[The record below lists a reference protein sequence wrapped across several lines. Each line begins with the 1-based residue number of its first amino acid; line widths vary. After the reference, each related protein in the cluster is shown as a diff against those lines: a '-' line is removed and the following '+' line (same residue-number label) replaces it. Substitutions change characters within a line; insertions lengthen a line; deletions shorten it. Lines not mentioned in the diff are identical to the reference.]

1 MIRLEHVTKRYD
13 GAAAPALD
21 DLSLEVPEATTT
33 ALIGPSGC
41 GKTTTLRLINRLVE
55 PSAGRVEVNGH
66 DVATVD
72 RVALRRT
79 IGYVIQQGGLFP
91 HMTVAENV
99 ATVPRLLGWDA
110 PRIAARVDAMLTLVG
125 LDPGDYRARFPRALS
140 GGQRQRIGVA
150 RALAGEP
157 PVLLMD
163 EPFGAVDPIGR
174 ERLQNELLAILRRV
188 RKTVVI
194 VTHDVDEALKL
205 GDHVAILDRGRL
217 VQHGTPAEV
226 LLRPANGLVAGFVGG
241 DRILKAL
248 ALVPVATL
256 RRADGAAPAGQPAVA
271 PEANLREAL
280 ARMIET
286 GSRELAVAGGGRI
299 VLDDLLA
306 KARGLG

>member
-1 MIRLEHVTKRYD
+1 MIRLEAVTKRYD
-13 GAAAPALD
+13 GTGAAAVDA
-21 DLSLEVPEATTT
+21 LSLEVPEATTT
-33 ALIGPSGC
+33 ALIGPSGS

-55 PSAGRVEVNGH
+55 PSAGRIEVAGR
-66 DVATVD
+66 DVMTTD
-72 RVALRRT
+72 PVALRRS

-91 HMTVAENV
+91 HMTVAENI
-99 ATVPRLLGWDA
+99 ATVPRLLGWDDA
-110 PRIAARVDAMLTLVG
+110 RIAARIDEMLGLVG
-125 LDPGDYRARFPRALS
+125 LDPADYRARYPRALS
-140 GGQRQRIGVA
+140 GGQRQRVGVA

-205 GDHVAILDRGRL
+205 GDRIAVLDGGRL
-217 VQHGTPAEV
+217 VQHGTPAEI
-226 LLRPANGLVAGFVGG
+226 LLRPANALVAGFVGG

-248 ALVPVATL
+248 ALVPVAAL
-256 RRADGAAPAGQPAVA
+256 RRSDGPAPPDRLQIA

-286 GSRELAVAGGGRI
+286 GSHELAIAGGGRI
-299 VLDDLLA
+299 ILGDVLA
-306 KARGLG
+306 KARTSG